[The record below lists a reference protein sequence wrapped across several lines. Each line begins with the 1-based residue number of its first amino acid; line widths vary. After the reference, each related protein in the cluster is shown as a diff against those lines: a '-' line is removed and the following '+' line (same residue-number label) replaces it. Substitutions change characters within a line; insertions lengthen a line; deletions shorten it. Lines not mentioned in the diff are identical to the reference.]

1 MGALASFVY
10 LIGRVL
16 ISGVFVYDTFVLL
29 QSPGHGG
36 DWVTRI
42 GLPAD
47 TWMLVALC
55 QVVGGLMI
63 VFGFWTRFAATCF
76 AAYCVATAVLFWLLP
91 ETKDFIQAGK
101 DLGLAGGFLFLAAG
115 GPGEWALDRPRV
127 REY

>member
-42 GLPAD
+42 RCGCRAWRCGRLRGCAS
-47 TWMLVALC
+47 TKC
-55 QVVGGLMI
+55 I
-63 VFGFWTRFAATCF
+63 RNAAPGCL
-76 AAYCVATAVLFWLLP
+76 TAV
-91 ETKDFIQAGK
+91 
-101 DLGLAGGFLFLAAG
+101 AASMRLVPWMVYPFDNPIEDRH
-115 GPGEWALDRPRV
+115 GPAR
-127 REY
+127 